1 MENNDFASS
10 GNENEFSG
18 ENSPIDRTQTWQLIF
33 EQLAA
38 APNRKVY
45 SEQLQ
50 QAAETLNCSIRT
62 VQRHFQRWK
71 EGNSTVSQVHR
82 STGQPQVST
91 GQPQV
96 SKEMKQRIIRL
107 YLEGNSRGN
116 KMNPMQVFRQLKFE
130 LFASETPPGRE
141 ECPSSSTVYRV
152 LRPIIESQQT
162 QGRPGKAQ
170 HSQIILPK
178 FSNEVWLANLI
189 RLPCQVTDCFGGL
202 LAGHPILATFHDAR
216 SKSVMGIKLALLG
229 SLEEVIMLALRQ
241 AILPKRFEEGHAPIN
256 AWTACGLPK
265 QLVVDWSKSVSE
277 LPGLFR
283 TLKIECLRIQP
294 CAMWAT
300 VESFNWQMM
309 RALALL
315 PGRRDQQT
323 ACLSLADLEQL
334 IIHYIVDQYNQQNHS
349 KDLQHTRTERWEAG
363 LVKSP
368 PDVPLERS
376 LDICLPKTGNRVVQN
391 SGCVQFEGQTYRDP
405 ILVSHVGEIVHL
417 RYNPSNITTILV
429 YQQQGGKEN
438 FLARAYVQHFHE
450 ERLSLDDARAIR
462 RRQRQEHNPD

>member
-10 GNENEFSG
+10 GNENESSG
-18 ENSPIDRTQTWQLIF
+18 ENSPIDRTQTWQFIF

-38 APNRKVY
+38 APNGEVR
-45 SEQLQ
+45 SQQLQ

-71 EGNSTVSQVHR
+71 EGNSTVSQVH
-82 STGQPQVST
+82 QFI

-130 LFASETPPGRE
+130 LFASGIPPERE
-141 ECPSSSTVYRV
+141 ECPSLSTVYRV

-162 QGRPGKAQ
+162 QGRPSKAQ

-178 FSNEVWLANLI
+178 FSNEVWLTNLI
-189 RLPCQVTDCFGGL
+189 RLPCQVRDCFGEL

-216 SKSVMGIKLALLG
+216 SKNVMGIKLALLG
-229 SLEEVIMLALRQ
+229 SPEEVMVLALRQ
-241 AILPKRFEEGHAPIN
+241 AILPKRFEEGHVPIN

-265 QLVVDWSKSVSE
+265 QLVMDWSKSVSE
-277 LPGLFR
+277 LPGLCS
-283 TLKIECLRIQP
+283 TLGIECRRRQP
-294 CAMWAT
+294 SCAMSAT
-300 VESFNWQMM
+300 IESFNRQML

-315 PGRRDQQT
+315 PECRYQQV
-323 ACLSLADLEQL
+323 AGLNLAELEQF
-334 IIHYIVDQYNQQNHS
+334 IIHYIVDDYNQQNS
-349 KDLQHTRTERWEAG
+349 SRDLQHTRTERWEAG

-368 PDVPLERS
+368 PDVPPERS
-376 LDICLPKTGNRVVQN
+376 LDICLPKTGDRVVQN
-391 SGCVQFEGQTYRDP
+391 SGCVQFEGQTYRDS
-405 ILVSHVGEIVHL
+405 ILASHVGESVHL

-429 YQQQGGKEN
+429 YQQQGGEEN
-438 FLARAYVQHFHE
+438 FLARACIQHFHE

-462 RRQRQEHNPD
+462 HRQRQERNPD